1 MSKEN
6 DDFVENLLGGL
17 PKAEPISEFEIRKFE
32 KMIDRQASEYKRS
45 NSSTRFKFP
54 ASIAASIAI
63 VFGAA
68 FVLTNQS
75 SVTGP
80 TTSVTES
87 GSNTESGN
95 SNSSGEELAP
105 APVQSNSS
113 ESAQGSSSES
123 GVFGNS
129 DSSGNQAGSVPI
141 FNSNLD
147 YETELNRISKVV
159 VLPSAPGDT
168 TSLQIKAQQ
177 CAIKLGVSKSLLAID
192 SGYFQDQRVQAYYT
206 GKNKSSYKII
216 LVDSEC
222 AVLSEL

>member
-1 MSKEN
+1 
-6 DDFVENLLGGL
+6 V
-17 PKAEPISEFEIRKFE
+17 
-32 KMIDRQASEYKRS
+32 IDRQASEYKRS

-54 ASIAASIAI
+54 ASIAASIAL

-87 GSNTESGN
+87 GSTTESGN
-95 SNSSGEELAP
+95 SSSSEEELSP
-105 APVQSNSS
+105 APIQSISTGS
-113 ESAQGSSSES
+113 TQGTSSES

-147 YETELNRISKVV
+147 YGTELNRISKVV

-168 TSLQIKAQQ
+168 ASLQNKAQQ
-177 CAIKLGVSKSLLAID
+177 CSIKLGVSKSLLAID

-222 AVLSEL
+222 TVLSEL

>member
-17 PKAEPISEFEIRKFE
+17 SKAEPISEFELRKFE
-32 KMIDRQASEYKRS
+32 KMIDHHASEYKRS
-45 NSSTRFKFP
+45 NNSNRLKFP

-63 VFGAA
+63 VFGAV
-68 FVLTNQS
+68 FVLTSQS

-87 GSNTESGN
+87 GSTTGSGN
-95 SNSSGEELAP
+95 SNSTGEELAP

-113 ESAQGSSSES
+113 GSAKGTSSES

-168 TSLQIKAQQ
+168 AALQNKAQQ
-177 CAIKLGVSKSLLAID
+177 CAIKLGVTRSLLAID
-192 SGYFQDQRVQAYYT
+192 SGYFQEQRVQAYYS
-206 GKNKSSYKII
+206 GKNKSDYQIT
-216 LVDSEC
+216 LVDSDC
-222 AVLSEL
+222 TIVAEL

>member
-147 YETELNRISKVV
+147 YETELNDAKR
-159 VLPSAPGDT
+159 
-168 TSLQIKAQQ
+168 
-177 CAIKLGVSKSLLAID
+177 AIKLLDRNYVPQLK
-192 SGYFQDQRVQAYYT
+192 
-206 GKNKSSYKII
+206 
-216 LVDSEC
+216 
-222 AVLSEL
+222 SELRRIFNNEQF

>member
-17 PKAEPISEFEIRKFE
+17 SKAEPISEFELRKFE

-45 NSSTRFKFP
+45 SNSTRFKYP

-63 VFGAA
+63 VFGAV

-87 GSNTESGN
+87 GSTTESGD
-95 SNSSGEELAP
+95 SNSSGEEIIP

-113 ESAQGSSSES
+113 GSAQGTASES

-129 DSSGNQAGSVPI
+129 DSSGNQAGSVPV

-147 YETELNRISKVV
+147 YGTELNRISKVV

-168 TSLQIKAQQ
+168 ASLQNKAQQ

-192 SGYFQDQRVQAYYT
+192 SGYFQDQRVQAYYS
-206 GKNKSSYKII
+206 GKNKSDYQIT
-216 LVDSEC
+216 LVDSDC
-222 AVLSEL
+222 TIVAEL

>member
-17 PKAEPISEFEIRKFE
+17 PKAEPISEFELRKFE
-32 KMIDRQASEYKRS
+32 KLIDRQASEYKRS

-63 VFGAA
+63 VFGAV
-68 FVLTNQS
+68 FVLTNQT

-87 GSNTESGN
+87 GSTIESGS

-105 APVQSNSS
+105 APDQSNSP
-113 ESAQGSSSES
+113 ESAQGTSSES

-147 YETELNRISKVV
+147 YGTELNRISKVV
-159 VLPSAPGDT
+159 VLPSAPRDT
-168 TSLQIKAQQ
+168 ASLQNKAQQ
-177 CAIKLGVSKSLLAID
+177 CAIKLGVLDSLLAID
-192 SGYFQDQRVQAYYT
+192 SGYFQDQRVQAYYS
-206 GKNKSSYKII
+206 GKNKSDYQIT
-216 LVDSEC
+216 LVDSDC
-222 AVLSEL
+222 SIISEL

>member
-17 PKAEPISEFEIRKFE
+17 PKAEPISEFELRKFE
-32 KMIDRQASEYKRS
+32 KVIDRQASEYKRS

-87 GSNTESGN
+87 GSTTESGN
-95 SNSSGEELAP
+95 SKSSGEELAP

-113 ESAQGSSSES
+113 GSVQGSSSES

-168 TSLQIKAQQ
+168 ASLQNKAQQ

-222 AVLSEL
+222 TVLSEL